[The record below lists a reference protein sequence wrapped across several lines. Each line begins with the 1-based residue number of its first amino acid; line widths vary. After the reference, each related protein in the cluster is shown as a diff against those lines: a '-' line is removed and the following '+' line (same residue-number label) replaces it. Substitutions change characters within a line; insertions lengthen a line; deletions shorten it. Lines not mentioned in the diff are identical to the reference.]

1 MPIRSR
7 FETCSETSG
16 RSAEGSRALLAVVWR
31 GLVVLVLVV
40 TALAVGT
47 RPASAEEAG
56 PTQAERMAALGLIR
70 YRGAWRTPQEVEL
83 VERNETANVAAKQ
96 WNAKLAR
103 LRQRLDQPAT
113 AAGAAEEIR
122 EISDP
127 LAVAAVATALAS
139 EPVFEV
145 RRAYVEAL
153 SHIRTPDAVATLIGT
168 ARDHPDR
175 ETRFA
180 AVERLLVI
188 GPHQAVSPIMAGLAS
203 ADNAQVNR
211 SAEALGRLG
220 LPEAIGPLIA
230 ALETKHLTAGG
241 GSQPAGSTSAT
252 FTPAGGGLSM
262 GGGPKP
268 TLVAVRNDRVLEALV
283 ALTGQNFEWDAA
295 AWRAWLIN
303 ERALPADFDP
313 RRS

>member
-7 FETCSETSG
+7 CRTNFDSGG
-16 RSAEGSRALLAVVWR
+16 RSAARPRTL
-31 GLVVLVLVV
+31 
-40 TALAVGT
+40 TALAVVMSAIQLAAAGM
-47 RPASAEEAG
+47 PASAEDPA

-83 VERNETANVAAKQ
+83 IERDEAATIAAKQ

-103 LRQRLDQPAT
+103 LRQRLEQPAT
-113 AAGAAEEIR
+113 ADRAAEEIR

-127 LAVAAVATALAS
+127 LAVAAVAAALVS
-139 EPVFEV
+139 EPVFAV

-153 SHIRTPDAVATLIGT
+153 SHIRTPDAIATLIGT

-180 AVERLLVI
+180 AVERLVMI
-188 GPHQAVSPIMAGLAS
+188 GPHQAVSPLVAGLAS

-230 ALETKHLTAGG
+230 ALETRHLTASGG
-241 GSQPAGSTSAT
+241 DQPAGSTSAT

-268 TLVAVRNDRVLEALV
+268 KLVAVRNDRVLEALV
-283 ALTGQNFEWDAA
+283 SLTGQNFEWDAV
-295 AWRAWLIN
+295 AWRAWLAN
-303 ERALPADFDP
+303 ERALPAGFDP

>member
-1 MPIRSR
+1 MQAAVASVLIAVP
-7 FETCSETSG
+7 
-16 RSAEGSRALLAVVWR
+16 LAV
-31 GLVVLVLVV
+31 
-40 TALAVGT
+40 
-47 RPASAEEAG
+47 PASADEPA

-83 VERNETANVAAKQ
+83 VERNEAATTAAKQ

-103 LRQRLDQPAT
+103 LRQRLDQPGADR
-113 AAGAAEEIR
+113 AAEEIR

-139 EPVFEV
+139 EPVFAV
-145 RRAYVEAL
+145 RRAYLEAL
-153 SHIRTPDAVATLIGT
+153 SHIRTPDAVATIIGT

-175 ETRFA
+175 ETRIA
-180 AVERLLVI
+180 AVEWLVLI
-188 GPHQAVSPIMAGLAS
+188 GPHQAVSPLVAGLSS

-211 SAEALGRLG
+211 SAEALGKLG
-220 LPEAIGPLIA
+220 VPESIEPLIA
-230 ALETKHLTAGG
+230 ALETKHLTTTGG
-241 GSQPAGSTSAT
+241 GQPAGSTSAT

-262 GGGPKP
+262 GGGPKQK
-268 TLVAVRNDRVLEALV
+268 LVAFRNDRVLEALV

-295 AWRAWLIN
+295 AWRGWLAN
-303 ERALPADFDP
+303 ERALPADFDH

>member
-1 MPIRSR
+1 MPMGSR
-7 FETCSETSG
+7 CQTNFDSGG
-16 RSAEGSRALLAVVWR
+16 RSAARPRTL
-31 GLVVLVLVV
+31 
-40 TALAVGT
+40 TALSVVMSVIQLAAAGMS
-47 RPASAEEAG
+47 ASAEDPA

-70 YRGAWRTPQEVEL
+70 YRSAWRTPQEVEL
-83 VERNETANVAAKQ
+83 IERDEAATIAAKQ
-96 WNAKLAR
+96 WNGKLAR

-113 AAGAAEEIR
+113 ADRAAEEIR
-122 EISDP
+122 EITDP
-127 LAVAAVATALAS
+127 LAVAAVAAALAS
-139 EPVFEV
+139 EPVFAV

-153 SHIRTPDAVATLIGT
+153 SHIRTPDAIATLIGT

-180 AVERLLVI
+180 AVDRLVMI
-188 GPHQAVSPIMAGLAS
+188 GPHQSVSPLVAGLTS

-230 ALETKHLTAGG
+230 ALETKHLTASG

-268 TLVAVRNDRVLEALV
+268 KLVAVRNDRVLEALV
-283 ALTGQNFEWDAA
+283 ALTGQNFEWDAV

-303 ERALPADFDP
+303 ERSLPADFDP

>member
-7 FETCSETSG
+7 CRTNFDSGG
-16 RSAEGSRALLAVVWR
+16 RSAARPRTL
-31 GLVVLVLVV
+31 
-40 TALAVGT
+40 TALAVVMSAIQLAAAGM
-47 RPASAEEAG
+47 PASAEDPAL
-56 PTQAERMAALGLIR
+56 TQAERMAALGLIR

-83 VERNETANVAAKQ
+83 IERDEAATIAAKQ

-103 LRQRLDQPAT
+103 LRQRLEQPAT
-113 AAGAAEEIR
+113 ADQAAEEIR

-127 LAVAAVATALAS
+127 LAVAAVAAALVS
-139 EPVFEV
+139 EPVFAV

-153 SHIRTPDAVATLIGT
+153 SHIRTPDAIATLIGT

-180 AVERLLVI
+180 AVERLAMI
-188 GPHQAVSPIMAGLAS
+188 GPHQAVSPLVAGLAS

-230 ALETKHLTAGG
+230 ALETRHLTASGG
-241 GSQPAGSTSAT
+241 GQPAGSTSAT

-268 TLVAVRNDRVLEALV
+268 KLVAVRNDRVLEALV
-283 ALTGQNFEWDAA
+283 SLTGQNFEWDAV
-295 AWRAWLIN
+295 AWRAWLAN
-303 ERALPADFDP
+303 ERALPAGFDP

>member
-1 MPIRSR
+1 MSLPLPCQMKSDAHD
-7 FETCSETSG
+7 
-16 RSAEGSRALLAVVWR
+16 RSAARPRTPAVLAMVMAAIQLAAG
-31 GLVVLVLVV
+31 GL
-40 TALAVGT
+40 
-47 RPASAEEAG
+47 PASAEEPA

-83 VERNETANVAAKQ
+83 IERNESAATAAKQ
-96 WNAKLAR
+96 WNTKLAR
-103 LRQRLDQPAT
+103 LRQRLDQPA
-113 AAGAAEEIR
+113 AADRAAEEIR

-127 LAVAAVATALAS
+127 LAVAAVAAALAS
-139 EPVFEV
+139 EPVFAL

-180 AVERLLVI
+180 AVDRLLVI
-188 GPHQAVSPIMAGLAS
+188 GPHQAVSPLVAGLTS
-203 ADNAQVNR
+203 ADNTQVNR

-230 ALETKHLTAGG
+230 ALETKHMTVSGAG
-241 GSQPAGSTSAT
+241 QPAGSTSAT
-252 FTPAGGGLSM
+252 FTPAGGGLAL

-283 ALTGQNFEWDAA
+283 ALTGQNFEWEAA
-295 AWRAWLIN
+295 AWRAWLTN
-303 ERALPADFDP
+303 ERALPPEFDP

>member
-1 MPIRSR
+1 MVMIACAIA
-7 FETCSETSG
+7 TTVDG
-16 RSAEGSRALLAVVWR
+16 V
-31 GLVVLVLVV
+31 
-40 TALAVGT
+40 
-47 RPASAEEAG
+47 PAAADEEA
-56 PTQAERMAALGLIR
+56 PTQAERMATLGLIR

-83 VERNETANVAAKQ
+83 IERDEAATIASKQ

-103 LRQRLDQPAT
+103 LRQRLDQAAT
-113 AAGAAEEIR
+113 AERAAEEIR

-127 LAVAAVATALAS
+127 LAVAAVAAALVS
-139 EPVFEV
+139 EPVFAV

-153 SHIRTPDAVATLIGT
+153 FHIRTPDAVATLIGT

-180 AVERLLVI
+180 AVERLLLI
-188 GPHQAVSPIMAGLAS
+188 GPHQAVSPLVAGLAS

-230 ALETKHLTAGG
+230 ALETKHLAVSG

-268 TLVAVRNDRVLEALV
+268 KLVAVRNDRALEALV

-303 ERALPADFDP
+303 ERSLPADFDP

>member
-1 MPIRSR
+1 MSLPLPCQMKSDAHD
-7 FETCSETSG
+7 
-16 RSAEGSRALLAVVWR
+16 RSAARPRTPAVLAMVMAAIQLAAG
-31 GLVVLVLVV
+31 GL
-40 TALAVGT
+40 
-47 RPASAEEAG
+47 PASAEEPV

-83 VERNETANVAAKQ
+83 IERNEAATTAAKQ
-96 WNAKLAR
+96 WNTKLAR
-103 LRQRLDQPAT
+103 LRQRLDQPA
-113 AAGAAEEIR
+113 AADRAAEELR

-127 LAVAAVATALAS
+127 LAVAAVAAALAS
-139 EPVFEV
+139 EPVFAV

-168 ARDHPDR
+168 ARDNPDR

-180 AVERLLVI
+180 AVDRLLVI
-188 GPHQAVSPIMAGLAS
+188 GPHQAVSPLVAGLAS

-220 LPEAIGPLIA
+220 LAEAIEPLIA
-230 ALETKHLTAGG
+230 ALETKHLTASGG
-241 GSQPAGSTSAT
+241 GQPAGSTSAT
-252 FTPAGGGLSM
+252 FTPAGGGLAM

-268 TLVAVRNDRVLEALV
+268 KLVAVRNDRVLEALV
-283 ALTGQNFEWDAA
+283 ALTGQNFEWEAA
-295 AWRAWLIN
+295 AWRAWLAN
-303 ERALPADFDP
+303 ERALPAGFDP

>member
-1 MPIRSR
+1 MRTWL
-7 FETCSETSG
+7 ETVARGETAG
-16 RSAEGSRALLAVVWR
+16 RAAARRRDRVGLGVALLVAV
-31 GLVVLVLVV
+31 
-40 TALAVGT
+40 ALALGGL
-47 RPASAEEAG
+47 PAGAADAI
-56 PTQAERMAALGLIR
+56 PTPAERMTALGLLR

-83 VERNETANVAAKQ
+83 IERNEAATTAARE

-103 LRQRLDQPAT
+103 LRQRLDQPG
-113 AAGAAEEIR
+113 AADRAAEEIR

-139 EPVFEV
+139 EPVFAV

-168 ARDHPDR
+168 ARDHRDS
-175 ETRFA
+175 ETRYA
-180 AVERLLVI
+180 AVERLVLI
-188 GPHQAVSPIMAGLAS
+188 GPHQAVSPLVAGLSS

-211 SAEALGRLG
+211 SAEALGKLG
-220 LPEAIGPLIA
+220 VPDAIGPLIA
-230 ALETKHLTAGG
+230 ALETKHMTVTG

-268 TLVAVRNDRVLEALV
+268 KLVAVRNDRVLEALV

-295 AWRAWLIN
+295 AWRAWLAN
-303 ERALPADFDP
+303 ERALPPGFDP

>member
-1 MPIRSR
+1 M
-7 FETCSETSG
+7 T
-16 RSAEGSRALLAVVWR
+16 
-31 GLVVLVLVV
+31 
-40 TALAVGT
+40 
-47 RPASAEEAG
+47 
-56 PTQAERMAALGLIR
+56 ALGLIR

-83 VERNETANVAAKQ
+83 IERDEAATIAAKQ
-96 WNAKLAR
+96 WNGKLAR

-113 AAGAAEEIR
+113 AERAAEEIR

-127 LAVAAVATALAS
+127 LAVAAVATALVS
-139 EPVFEV
+139 EPVFAV

-153 SHIRTPDAVATLIGT
+153 SHIRTPDAIATLIGT

-180 AVERLLVI
+180 AVERLVMI
-188 GPHQAVSPIMAGLAS
+188 GPHQALAPLVAGLTS
-203 ADNAQVNR
+203 ADNLQVNR

-220 LPEAIGPLIA
+220 LSEAIGPLIV

-268 TLVAVRNDRVLEALV
+268 KLVGVRNDRVLEALV

-303 ERALPADFDP
+303 ERSLPTDFDP

>member
-1 MPIRSR
+1 MAMVMTAIPLVA
-7 FETCSETSG
+7 G
-16 RSAEGSRALLAVVWR
+16 
-31 GLVVLVLVV
+31 GLS
-40 TALAVGT
+40 
-47 RPASAEEAG
+47 ASAEEAS
-56 PTQAERMAALGLIR
+56 PTQAERMAALGLLR

-83 VERNETANVAAKQ
+83 IERNESAATTAKQ
-96 WNAKLAR
+96 WNTKLAR
-103 LRQRLDQPAT
+103 LRQRLDQPAV
-113 AAGAAEEIR
+113 ADRAAEEIR

-127 LAVAAVATALAS
+127 LAVAAVASALAS
-139 EPVFEV
+139 EPAFAV

-180 AVERLLVI
+180 AVDRLLVI
-188 GPHQAVSPIMAGLAS
+188 GPHQAVSPLVAGLAS

-220 LPEAIGPLIA
+220 LSEAIEPLIA
-230 ALETKHLTAGG
+230 ALETKHLTATGG
-241 GSQPAGSTSAT
+241 GQPAGSTSAT
-252 FTPAGGGLSM
+252 FTPAGGGLAM

-268 TLVAVRNDRVLEALV
+268 KLVAVRNDRVLEALV
-283 ALTGQNFEWDAA
+283 ALTGQNFEWEAA
-295 AWRAWLIN
+295 AWRAWLAN
-303 ERALPADFDP
+303 ERALPPEFDP

>member
-7 FETCSETSG
+7 CRTNFDSGG
-16 RSAEGSRALLAVVWR
+16 RSAARPRTL
-31 GLVVLVLVV
+31 
-40 TALAVGT
+40 TALAVVMSAIQLAAAGM
-47 RPASAEEAG
+47 PASAEDPAL
-56 PTQAERMAALGLIR
+56 TQAERMAALGLIR

-83 VERNETANVAAKQ
+83 IERDEAATIAAKQ

-103 LRQRLDQPAT
+103 LRQRLEQPAT
-113 AAGAAEEIR
+113 ADQAAEEIR

-127 LAVAAVATALAS
+127 LAVAAVAAALVS
-139 EPVFEV
+139 EPVFAV

-153 SHIRTPDAVATLIGT
+153 SHIRTPDAIATLIGT

-180 AVERLLVI
+180 AVERLVMI
-188 GPHQAVSPIMAGLAS
+188 GPHQAVSPLVAGLAS

-230 ALETKHLTAGG
+230 ALETRHLTASGG
-241 GSQPAGSTSAT
+241 GQPAGSTSAT

-268 TLVAVRNDRVLEALV
+268 KLVAVRNDRVLEALV
-283 ALTGQNFEWDAA
+283 SLTGQNFEWDAV
-295 AWRAWLIN
+295 AWRAWLAN
-303 ERALPADFDP
+303 ERALPAGFDP

>member
-7 FETCSETSG
+7 CRTNFDSGG
-16 RSAEGSRALLAVVWR
+16 RSAARPRTL
-31 GLVVLVLVV
+31 
-40 TALAVGT
+40 TALAVVMSAIQLAAAGM
-47 RPASAEEAG
+47 PASAEDPAL
-56 PTQAERMAALGLIR
+56 TQAERMAALGLIR

-83 VERNETANVAAKQ
+83 IERDEAATIAAKQ

-103 LRQRLDQPAT
+103 LRQRLEQPAT
-113 AAGAAEEIR
+113 ADRAAEEIR

-127 LAVAAVATALAS
+127 LAVAAVAAALVS
-139 EPVFEV
+139 EPVFAV

-153 SHIRTPDAVATLIGT
+153 SHIRTPDAIATLIGT

-180 AVERLLVI
+180 AVERLVMI
-188 GPHQAVSPIMAGLAS
+188 GPHQAVSPLVAGLAS

-230 ALETKHLTAGG
+230 ALETRHLTASGG
-241 GSQPAGSTSAT
+241 GQPAGSTSAT

-268 TLVAVRNDRVLEALV
+268 KLVAVRNDRVLEALV
-283 ALTGQNFEWDAA
+283 SLTGENFEWDAV
-295 AWRAWLIN
+295 AWRAWLAN
-303 ERALPADFDP
+303 ERALPAGFDP

>member
-7 FETCSETSG
+7 CRTNFDSGG
-16 RSAEGSRALLAVVWR
+16 RSAARPRTL
-31 GLVVLVLVV
+31 
-40 TALAVGT
+40 TALAVVMSAIQLAAAGM
-47 RPASAEEAG
+47 PASAEDPAL
-56 PTQAERMAALGLIR
+56 TQAERMAALGLIR

-83 VERNETANVAAKQ
+83 IERDEAATIAAKQ

-103 LRQRLDQPAT
+103 LRQRLEQPAT
-113 AAGAAEEIR
+113 ADRAAEEIR

-127 LAVAAVATALAS
+127 LAVAAVAAALIS
-139 EPVFEV
+139 EPVFAV

-153 SHIRTPDAVATLIGT
+153 SHIRTPDAIATLIGT

-180 AVERLLVI
+180 AVERLAMI
-188 GPHQAVSPIMAGLAS
+188 GPHQAVSPLVAGLAS

-230 ALETKHLTAGG
+230 ALETRHLTASGG
-241 GSQPAGSTSAT
+241 GQPAGSTSAT

-268 TLVAVRNDRVLEALV
+268 KLVAVRNDRVLEALV
-283 ALTGQNFEWDAA
+283 SLTGENFEWDAV
-295 AWRAWLIN
+295 AWRAWLAN
-303 ERALPADFDP
+303 ERALPAGFDP

>member
-1 MPIRSR
+1 MIPRR
-7 FETCSETSG
+7 THLC
-16 RSAEGSRALLAVVWR
+16 LAV
-31 GLVVLVLVV
+31 LVAVASTLAA
-40 TALAVGT
+40 TADE
-47 RPASAEEAG
+47 PAK
-56 PTQAERMAALGLIR
+56 PTQQELMAERGYVR
-70 YRGAWRTPQEVEL
+70 YRGGWRTAQEIEL
-83 VERNETANVAAKQ
+83 IERAERVMLAQKE
-96 WNAKLAR
+96 WNGKLER
-103 LRQRLDQPAT
+103 LRRQIDQSAQ
-113 AAGAAEEIR
+113 ADQAAEEIR

-127 LAVAAVATALAS
+127 LAVAAVAAALAS
-139 EPVFEV
+139 EPVFAV
-145 RRAYVEAL
+145 RRAYLEAL
-153 SHIRTPDAVATLIGT
+153 SHIRTPDAVATLIGA

-188 GPHQAVSPIMAGLAS
+188 GPHQALSPLVAGLTS

-220 LPEAIGPLIA
+220 VVDAIEPLIA
-230 ALETKHLTAGG
+230 ALETKHMTVTGAG
-241 GSQPAGSTSAT
+241 QPAGSTSAT

-268 TLVAVRNDRVLEALV
+268 KLVGVRNDRVLEALV

-295 AWRAWLIN
+295 GWRAWLAN
-303 ERALPADFDP
+303 ERALPSEFDP